1 MNNENQP
8 DIETVIDQGPVL
20 LTIEQQR
27 IAHIRLNRPDA
38 ANGMSVPLLRQLYE
52 VVMTCHGDPRLRVVI
67 LSGAGQHFCAGGD
80 VRDFADKGEQL
91 PDYLR
96 QATSYLQ
103 IVSGALIRLNQ
114 PVIASVQGFA
124 AGGGGLGLV
133 CAADLVIAADDAC
146 FLAGATRVG
155 MAPDAG
161 TSVTL
166 QRIVGLRRA
175 MDMLLNNPI
184 IDAPQALDMGLVNR
198 LCPASELSA
207 RTLDWARELATTGAP
222 LALAATKRLLWNGVG
237 LSVEACLPEE
247 SRTVSELSGSADA
260 REGLAAVIDKR
271 KPVFRGQ

>member
-1 MNNENQP
+1 MSNEKQS

-20 LTIEQQR
+20 LTIEQQQ

-38 ANGMSVPLLRQLYE
+38 ANGMSVPLLRQLYDA
-52 VVMTCHGDPRLRVVI
+52 VMVCHGDPRLRVVI
-67 LSGAGQHFCAGGD
+67 LSGAGAHFCAGGD
-80 VRDFADKGEQL
+80 VRDFAAKGEQL

-103 IVSGALIRLNQ
+103 IVSAALFRLNQ

-133 CAADLVIAADDAC
+133 CAADLVIAADDAS
-146 FLAGATRVG
+146 FMAGATRVG

-175 MDMLLNNPI
+175 MDMLLNNPVVS
-184 IDAPQALDMGLVNR
+184 AAQARDMGLVNR
-198 LCPASELSA
+198 LCPASELAA
-207 RTLDWARELATTGAP
+207 RTLDWARQLASGAP

-260 REGLAAVIDKR
+260 REGLAAVIGKR
-271 KPVFRGQ
+271 KPVFRGR